1 MYNLVHR
8 SGKMGKFVLKWGQT
22 CTMIPY
28 EHPEW
33 SKIFFG
39 KRKMFRILS
48 TNWPI
53 CNAFGDLEGAKIAHN
68 G

>member
-1 MYNLVHR
+1 
-8 SGKMGKFVLKWGQT
+8 MGKIVLKWGQT

-28 EHPEW
+28 EHPKW
-33 SKIFFG
+33 SKILFG
-39 KRKMFRILS
+39 KRKMFPIFDRILS

-53 CNAFGDLEGAKIAHN
+53 FNAFGDLEGAKIAHN